1 MRVLLDT
8 HVFLWLAL
16 GDKRATHAIR
26 ARVEAATAVYVSTA
40 SVWEVAIKHALGKID
55 GDPREFKN
63 AIGTFGFEELTIQSE
78 HVIAIAALPA
88 IHKDPFDRLLIAQAI
103 SEPLRLITSDALLSE
118 YSELVVVV

>member
-8 HVFLWLAL
+8 RVFLWLAL
-16 GDKRATHAIR
+16 GDKRATRAIR
-26 ARVEAATAVYVSTA
+26 GRIEAATAVYVSVA
-40 SVWEVAIKHALGKID
+40 SVWEVAIKHALGKLD

-63 AIGTFGFEELTIQSE
+63 AIGAFGFEELTIQSE
-78 HVIAIAALPA
+78 HVIASLPA

-103 SEPLRLITSDALLSE
+103 SEPLQLITSNGLLAE